1 MHMTSYVSLRLNNI
15 MHIVQ
20 DYSVLYDTAVLP
32 VYVRVGILP
41 TCGKHL
47 HDRIV
52 SPRREIWAHK
62 ISLA

>member
-1 MHMTSYVSLRLNNI
+1 MY
-15 MHIVQ
+15 IVQ

-32 VYVRVGILP
+32 VYVRVGILS

-52 SPRREIWAHK
+52 SPRGEIWAHK
-62 ISLA
+62 TSLTLPLLIKVPVLI